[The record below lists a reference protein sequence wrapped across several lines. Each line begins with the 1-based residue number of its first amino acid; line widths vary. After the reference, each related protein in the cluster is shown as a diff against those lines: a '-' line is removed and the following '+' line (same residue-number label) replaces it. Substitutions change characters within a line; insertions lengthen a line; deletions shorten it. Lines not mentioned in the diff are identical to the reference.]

1 MPKLW
6 EVTKL
11 VRSKNAG
18 PFVLT
23 FDIMFDDPEV
33 YTRVRDSGVLNKGL
47 VARMYRQP
55 EEEVSSSTVTTP
67 WRSSSAYPGRCSRE
81 TWRTATSSG
90 ASSTRPS
97 WRSRCPGLPEA
108 SGTGVLAIC

>member
-23 FDIMFDDPEV
+23 FDIMFDDPDV

-47 VARMYRQP
+47 VARLYQQP
-55 EEEVSSSTVTTP
+55 EEDVLFFNCDN
-67 WRSSSAYPGRCSRE
+67 A
-81 TWRTATSSG
+81 
-90 ASSTRPS
+90 
-97 WRSRCPGLPEA
+97 
-108 SGTGVLAIC
+108 LAIKFSIPRPVFSGDLEDSDIFGGQQYAPLLDIEVPGGP